1 MITFVYVYL
10 KSDKSKYFKLKSTVY
25 IHQFHSNNPPTKE
38 QLDLIYERPLKH
50 YFKEFETIKFD
61 YQIIPNS
68 CMNIYVDNQENYEL
82 LKSKYEWK

>member
-10 KSDKSKYFKLKSTVY
+10 KSDKSKCFKLKSTVN
-25 IHQFHSNNPPTKE
+25 IHQFHPNNPPTEKDME
-38 QLDLIYERPLKH
+38 LLYERPLKY

-61 YQIIPNS
+61 YEIIPNS